1 MREAAL
7 VAAVGQAEG
16 SFGNPVVSTLALSVA
31 AGALLMTLARRMG
44 IPGIVLLLLGGV
56 ILGPEALGVVRP
68 ETLGPILNVLVT
80 VGVGLILF
88 EGGLTLN
95 VAGYRSAPQ
104 VIRNLLTFGVAVTWL
119 GASLA
124 VWLLFDFD
132 PAFALLAGSL
142 VIVTGPT
149 VIQPILKRV
158 RLKWKLHNILHWEGV
173 LIDPIGVFLAIL
185 AFEWV
190 VGGAGEEAFL
200 RLGTRIILGLLIG
213 FTGGEILAWILRRR
227 WIPEEMVNVFAVGAA
242 LLIFGLTEAVIAEGG
257 LLSVT
262 VAGLICGARRP
273 PALRNIVAFKAILT
287 DLLIGFI
294 FILLTAR
301 LELQQFLDFGPRGF
315 FLVALVILVVRPLA
329 IFASTLGRR
338 FDWRELFFLFW
349 VAPRGVVA
357 ASMASLFSLTLAEQ
371 GRFAQPEFLETFV
384 YSVIFVTV
392 LLQGFSAAPLARLL
406 GLEEKHP
413 TGWFIVGAHPL
424 AREMASFL
432 QRVRKV
438 PVLLLDGNRAAVQE
452 AQNAGLEAI
461 HGDARETAGIET
473 RLEMRGVGKFLAF
486 TDNEDLN
493 ELLCKKWEPV
503 FGSEH
508 VYRWAGG
515 PTAKADVHTTGKIL
529 WSWVPKPSMISSEIL
544 LGEAAVI
551 EEEGTRR
558 EAGGNLAAL
567 LTAHDR
573 EVLLDPK
580 PKSRLKTGPETAR
593 TLYLQREADY
603 LLNAL
608 SPGWVL
614 RSGKLEKTALLR
626 RLCVL
631 LGESFP
637 RLDPEE
643 VLAGILERQG
653 ALPTTLGHG
662 VALPHVRM
670 DALGKPACL
679 IAQIPEGMDFHEGE
693 EPVRLV
699 FLLVSPEEQ
708 PELHLAVMGE
718 IARLCAAEEVRERLV
733 QCEDP
738 EDLMSLIRRYRRQH
752 TPFADVRG

>member
-1 MREAAL
+1 MTQEVLA
-7 VAAVGQAEG
+7 AAVGQAEG

-31 AGALLMTLARRMG
+31 AGALLMTLAKRMG

-56 ILGPEALGVVRP
+56 ILGPEVLGVVQP
-68 ETLGPILNVLVT
+68 ETLGPTLNVLVT
-80 VGVGLILF
+80 VAVGLILF

-95 VAGYRSAPQ
+95 VAGYRTAPQ
-104 VIRNLLTFGVAVTWL
+104 VIRNLLTIGVAVTWL

-124 VWLLFDFD
+124 VWLLFGFD

-158 RLKWKLHNILHWEGV
+158 RLKWNLHNILHWEGV

-185 AFEWV
+185 AFELV
-190 VGGAGEEAFL
+190 VGGAGDEAFL
-200 RLGTRIILGLLIG
+200 RLGFRIVVGLLIG
-213 FTGGEILAWILRRR
+213 LVGGELLAWILRRR
-227 WIPEEMVNVFAVGAA
+227 WVPEEMVNVFAVGAA
-242 LLIFGLTEAVIAEGG
+242 LLIFGLTEAAIAEGG

-262 VAGLICGARRP
+262 VAGLICGSRRP
-273 PALRNIVAFKAILT
+273 PALRNIVAFKSILT

-301 LELQQFLDFGPRGF
+301 LQLQQFIDFGPRGF
-315 FLVALVILVVRPLA
+315 LLVGLVILVVRPLT
-329 IFASTLGRR
+329 ILASTIGRSYN
-338 FDWRELFFLFW
+338 WRELFFLFW

-371 GRFAQPEFLETFV
+371 GAFERPDFLETFV

-392 LLQGFSAAPLARLL
+392 LLQGFTAAPLARLL
-406 GLEEKHP
+406 RLEEKDP
-413 TGWFIVGAHPL
+413 DGWFIVGAHPL
-424 AREMASFL
+424 AREVASFL
-432 QRVRKV
+432 KRVRKV
-438 PVLLLDGNRAAVQE
+438 PVVLLDGNRGAVQE
-452 AQNAGLEAI
+452 ARDAGLEAI
-461 HGDARETAGIET
+461 YGDARETAGIEE
-473 RLEMRGVGKFLAF
+473 RREMRGVGKLLAF

-503 FGSEH
+503 FGANH

-515 PTAKADVHTTGKIL
+515 PSAKTDVHTTGAIL

-567 LTAHDR
+567 LTAHEK
-573 EVLLDPK
+573 EVLLDPG
-580 PKSRLKTGPETAR
+580 PKSRLNTGPEHAR

-608 SPGWVL
+608 SPQWVL
-614 RSGKLEKTALLR
+614 RSAPTEREALLR
-626 RLCVL
+626 QLCQR
-631 LGESFP
+631 LGETFP
-637 RLDPEE
+637 QLDPEQL
-643 VLAGILERQG
+643 LAAILERQG

-662 VALPHVRM
+662 VALPHLRVES
-670 DALGKPACL
+670 LEQPACL
-679 IAQIPEGMDFHEGE
+679 VAQVPEGMDFHEGE

-718 IARLCAAEEVRERLV
+718 IARLCAEEEVREALV

-738 EDLMSLIRRYRRQH
+738 EALMSLIRRYRRQH